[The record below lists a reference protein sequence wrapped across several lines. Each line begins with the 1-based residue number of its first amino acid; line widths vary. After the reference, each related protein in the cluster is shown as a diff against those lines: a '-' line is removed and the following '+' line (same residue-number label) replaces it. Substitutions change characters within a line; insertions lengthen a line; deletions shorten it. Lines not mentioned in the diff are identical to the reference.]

1 MAKSKKNNLN
11 SFEGIFFGENNEL
24 LEEAKD
30 TAILGSTDATDTTQ
44 AKPTKEAAKKDSI
57 IKQERTVPSKTK
69 QVKTPKEPPITKQSK
84 KRGRPKSNRETKQR
98 ITFTLLKSNY
108 EEASKV
114 AYIEGK
120 SVSQV
125 VGDFLYDYVNQN
137 QDKISEY
144 NNLTEN

>member
-1 MAKSKKNNLN
+1 MAKAKKNNLN
-11 SFEGIFFGENNEL
+11 SFEGIFFGESNEL

-84 KRGRPKSNRETKQR
+84 KRGRPK
-98 ITFTLLKSNY
+98 
-108 EEASKV
+108 
-114 AYIEGK
+114 
-120 SVSQV
+120 
-125 VGDFLYDYVNQN
+125 
-137 QDKISEY
+137 
-144 NNLTEN
+144 